1 MTIHKQDDFKIASQ
15 KACTTHSTDDKSNS
29 ILAKSVEAQLDQL
42 SNLVDGEA
50 GRDVVKRPVLS
61 VVIPVYNERD
71 SILDIVAAVQQL
83 PIDKQI
89 IIVDDGSTDGTR
101 ERLQQF
107 ADTPGVEVF
116 LHSVN
121 QGKGA
126 ALQSGFYLAEGDI
139 VIVQDADREY
149 SPQEILHVIKPIL
162 MKQAD
167 VVYGSRYLAGTSRD
181 SKIHQWGN
189 SMLTSLSNIVN
200 GTKLTDMETCYKAFR
215 RDILRS
221 VRIQQR
227 RFGFEPEITAKLARS
242 GIKIVEVP
250 ISYSSRSHSEGKK
263 IGIRDL
269 FNAIYCIFRYAW
281 FR

>member
-1 MTIHKQDDFKIASQ
+1 MTIHKQDDFKITSQ
-15 KACTTHSTDDKSNS
+15 KACTVHSTYEKSDS
-29 ILAKSVEAQLDQL
+29 KLAKSVETQLDQL

-71 SILDIVAAVQQL
+71 TILDIVAAVQQL

-101 ERLQQF
+101 ERVQQF

>member
-1 MTIHKQDDFKIASQ
+1 MTIHNQTDFSSVSPAGRKHPTSDQSDPAFAS
-15 KACTTHSTDDKSNS
+15 SLES
-29 ILAKSVEAQLDQL
+29 QLEQL
-42 SNLVDGEA
+42 TSLVDGEA
-50 GRDVVKRPVLS
+50 AQDVVKPPVLS
-61 VVIPVYNERD
+61 IVIPVYNERNT
-71 SILDIVAAVQQL
+71 ILEIVAAVQQL
-83 PIDKQI
+83 PIEKQI

-101 ERLQQF
+101 ELLQQF
-107 ADTPGVEVF
+107 AETPDVEVF

-149 SPQEILHVIKPIL
+149 TPQEILHVIKPIL

-167 VVYGSRYLAGTSRD
+167 VVYGSRYLAGNSSD
-181 SKIHQWGN
+181 SQLHQWGN
-189 SMLTSLSNIVN
+189 SMLTALSNMVN

-215 RDILRS
+215 RDVLRS

-227 RFGFEPEITAKLARS
+227 RFGFEPEITAKLARKR
-242 GIKIVEVP
+242 IKILEVP
-250 ISYSSRSHSEGKK
+250 ISYSSRSHKEGKK
-263 IGIRDL
+263 IGVRDL